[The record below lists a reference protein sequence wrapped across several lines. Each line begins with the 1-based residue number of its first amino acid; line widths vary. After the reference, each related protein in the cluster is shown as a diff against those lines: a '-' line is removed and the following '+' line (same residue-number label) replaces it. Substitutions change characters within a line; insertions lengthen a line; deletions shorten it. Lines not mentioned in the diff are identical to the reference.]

1 MKSISCL
8 YRCLA
13 ALAFTLGL
21 ALSLQAEPLKVAVV
35 DMRVLLTEFHE
46 TKAAESEDSV
56 ERDDIKKDDSER
68 IAGIKALEAEM
79 QKLGGSLQ
87 DPSLA
92 DAKRQEIA
100 KELAAREQTYVALGR
115 ERKEF
120 LNRRGRQLNQKM
132 VTQMNDIRA
141 TISKQVQDYAQTID
155 VDYVFDG
162 SGLTTSQVPFMLY
175 IRNKVDITQDVLKLL
190 NKNVPAE

>member
-1 MKSISCL
+1 MKSKSPFSSG
-8 YRCLA
+8 LA
-13 ALAFTLGL
+13 ALAIALGL
-21 ALSLQAEPLKVAVV
+21 AFSLQAEPLKVAVV

-46 TKAAESEDSV
+46 TKAAESEDAV
-56 ERDDIKKDDSER
+56 ERDDIKKDDTER
-68 IAGIKALEAEM
+68 ISGIRALEAEM

-100 KELAAREQTYVALGR
+100 KGLATREQTYVALGR

-120 LNRRGRQLNQKM
+120 LSRRGRQLNQKM
-132 VTQMNDIRA
+132 VTRMNDIRA
-141 TISKQVQDYAQTID
+141 TISKQVQAYAQTID

-162 SGLTTSQVPFMLY
+162 TGLTTSQVPFMLY

-190 NKNVPAE
+190 NKNAPAE

>member
-1 MKSISCL
+1 MKFTSSL
-8 YRCLA
+8 YRCFA
-13 ALAFTLGL
+13 ALAVILGL
-21 ALSLQAEPLKVAVV
+21 ASSLQAEPLKVAVV
-35 DMRVLLTEFHE
+35 DMNVLLTEFHE

-92 DAKRQEIA
+92 DVKRQEIA
-100 KELAAREQTYVALGR
+100 KQLAAREQTYVALGR

-132 VTQMNDIRA
+132 FTRMNDIRS

-155 VDYVFDG
+155 VDYIFDG

-175 IRNKVDITQDVLKLL
+175 VRNKVDITQDVLKLL
-190 NKNVPAE
+190 NKDAPAE